1 MSALMLS
8 MSEEAV
14 EIRNV
19 VGVAASC
26 NAVVVGGG
34 GGREEEEKEEEGEEE
49 EGEGENAVLEDGR
62 DTTRKQSTTGYKIRK
77 IIVFMVEIFR

>member
-34 GGREEEEKEEEGEEE
+34 GGGREEEEKEEEGEEE
-49 EGEGENAVLEDGR
+49 EGENAVLEDGR
-62 DTTRKQSTTGYKIRK
+62 DTTRKQSNTGYKIRK
-77 IIVFMVEIFR
+77 IISFMVEIFR

>member
-26 NAVVVGGG
+26 NAVVVGGRGERRGGEGGGGRGG
-34 GGREEEEKEEEGEEE
+34 GGRERGSGGRQGHDTKAIYHWIQ
-49 EGEGENAVLEDGR
+49 NQEDHHPHG
-62 DTTRKQSTTGYKIRK
+62 
-77 IIVFMVEIFR
+77 

>member
-26 NAVVVGGG
+26 NAVVVGGV

-49 EGEGENAVLEDGR
+49 EGENAVLEDGR

-77 IIVFMVEIFR
+77 IIAFMVEIFR